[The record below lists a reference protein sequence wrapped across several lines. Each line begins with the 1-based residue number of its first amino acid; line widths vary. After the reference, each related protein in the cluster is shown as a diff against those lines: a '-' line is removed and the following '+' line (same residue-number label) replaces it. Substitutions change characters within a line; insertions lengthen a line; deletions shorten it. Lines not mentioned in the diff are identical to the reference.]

1 MTKVSGAS
9 GVFHRWNLFPLRR
22 ILVRVEGGADMPLHG
37 PIPEGR
43 AFFCPHCGA
52 LYSVTHSRRSKGDS
66 NSARC
71 VVCQQ
76 IMDDATPRAI
86 DPATWK
92 RKHVRAVVIFAKQ
105 FHLFR
110 SRRFAV

>member
-76 IMDDATPRAI
+76 IMDKWDSPSAPIYKLIHRPEDA
-86 DPATWK
+86 
-92 RKHVRAVVIFAKQ
+92 
-105 FHLFR
+105 
-110 SRRFAV
+110 